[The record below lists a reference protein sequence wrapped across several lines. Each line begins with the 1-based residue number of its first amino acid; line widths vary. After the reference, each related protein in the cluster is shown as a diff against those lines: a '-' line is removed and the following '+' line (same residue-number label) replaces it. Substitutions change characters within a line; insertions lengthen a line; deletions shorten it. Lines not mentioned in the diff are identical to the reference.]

1 MNITLFSSATC
12 TPCRSIKQYL
22 KMKGLTYNEVDA
34 AEQANASLLL
44 KLTGENR
51 TPTVLVQNG
60 DKTSVVIGLN
70 YGKLAS
76 ALTE

>member
-1 MNITLFSSATC
+1 
-12 TPCRSIKQYL
+12 
-22 KMKGLTYNEVDA
+22 MKGFEYNEVDIS
-34 AEQANASLLL
+34 EEGNASLLM

-70 YGKLAS
+70 YGDLAK
-76 ALTE
+76 ALDI